1 MYFSVKKSTNCVD
14 ETQYDM
20 LGLQP
25 KQFNLYQSAVH
36 TELKCGS
43 NFITSYFLNGK
54 KTLFIL
60 EKFMSNCIFA
70 SNFHMRN
77 CQ

>member
-1 MYFSVKKSTNCVD
+1 MYFSVKKSANCVD

-43 NFITSYFLNGK
+43 NFITSYFLN
-54 KTLFIL
+54 
-60 EKFMSNCIFA
+60 EKIVFCYQ
-70 SNFHMRN
+70 NFSDLL
-77 CQ
+77 